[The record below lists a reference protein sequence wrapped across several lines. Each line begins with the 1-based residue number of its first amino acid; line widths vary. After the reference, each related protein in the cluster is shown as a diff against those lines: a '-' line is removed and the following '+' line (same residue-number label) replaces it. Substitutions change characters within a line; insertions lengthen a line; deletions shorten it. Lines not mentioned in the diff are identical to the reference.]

1 MDNCFKKVN
10 EGVETFNDIWNK
22 LQSATNPNQKD
33 KYEGDLKK
41 EIKKLQR
48 HRDQIKTWAASN
60 DVKDKDQLL
69 NYRRLIETQME
80 KFKVVE
86 RETKTKAYSKEGLQ
100 AASKVDPAQKEIEET
115 EEWLRDNIKE
125 MKIKSEM
132 YDCQLTSLVPSSRK
146 KKLDQHKM
154 DKVDQLKRYM
164 AMMNFHMENLEKV
177 LRMLHNKTIT
187 ADMAKE
193 VKDDIEYFMESHE
206 DPDYEHNVYLYL
218 DLDLGLEEPLSTPA
232 SVPVQAASPTDTVN
246 SDEGAVSKT
255 ASKTDDGKKK
265 DESSTPRKQSTTA
278 VVVKK
283 AVKSQKSLS
292 ESDKKSAAAQDMS
305 FLAKQQQPQA
315 VSSDQP
321 KQNMW
326 HTNSLVKDSSN
337 TNSSSDA
344 HRSAVNQLVN
354 TVETLNL
361 NKTQAAAT
369 ATTVSMATSQPS
381 VAVSSINQ
389 VKSPVSL
396 NQSGQQMSN
405 GNAIVSQQHGFMTSQ
420 DQHVNIDQSMFTAS
434 NNPDQM
440 ILSASQEQRQA
451 ARDLPDPKITPL
463 QGVAP
468 LGPVQLTPENVAQR
482 LNLEAAFRHMPHPSD
497 CEVQRHYLPRNPCN
511 TPTYYPQQPVPHH
524 DTLEYY
530 MRLSTETLFFNF
542 YYMEGTESQMM
553 AARALKKQSWRFHTQ
568 YLMWFQRY
576 EEPKTITEEYE
587 QGTYIYFDYERWGQC
602 KKEQFTF
609 EYRFLEDQ
617 DLQSVN

>member
-1 MDNCFKKVN
+1 M
-10 EGVETFNDIWNK
+10 I
-22 LQSATNPNQKD
+22 
-33 KYEGDLKK
+33 
-41 EIKKLQR
+41 IKKL
-48 HRDQIKTWAASN
+48 
-60 DVKDKDQLL
+60 
-69 NYRRLIETQME
+69 
-80 KFKVVE
+80 
-86 RETKTKAYSKEGLQ
+86 
-100 AASKVDPAQKEIEET
+100 
-115 EEWLRDNIKE
+115 NIIINKQ
-125 MKIKSEM
+125 SEM

-405 GNAIVSQQHGFMTSQ
+405 GSAIVSQQHGFMTSK
-420 DQHVNIDQSMFTAS
+420 DQQVNIDQSMFTAS
-434 NNPDQM
+434 SNPDQM
-440 ILSASQEQRQA
+440 ILGASQEQTQQSLDQSMSAAFDKMTLNATLKQSQGAGKSEKTALNDVNNPVEMRQDTRRSGRLQLVEWYQLSPSGRANPPPRFSSNLNKKEQRQA

-463 QGVAP
+463 QSVAP

-482 LNLEAAFRHMPHPSD
+482 LNLEAAFRHMPRPRD
-497 CEVQRHYLPRNPCN
+497 CEVRRHLPFNPHP
-511 TPTYYPQQPVPHH
+511 TPSYYPQQLLPHH

-542 YYMEGTESQMM
+542 YYMEGTEAQMM
-553 AARALKKQSWRFHTQ
+553 SARALKKQNWRFHTK
-568 YLMWFQRY
+568 YLMWFQRWVFVV
-576 EEPKTITEEYE
+576 I
-587 QGTYIYFDYERWGQC
+587 R
-602 KKEQFTF
+602 
-609 EYRFLEDQ
+609 
-617 DLQSVN
+617 

>member
-1 MDNCFKKVN
+1 
-10 EGVETFNDIWNK
+10 
-22 LQSATNPNQKD
+22 
-33 KYEGDLKK
+33 
-41 EIKKLQR
+41 
-48 HRDQIKTWAASN
+48 
-60 DVKDKDQLL
+60 
-69 NYRRLIETQME
+69 
-80 KFKVVE
+80 
-86 RETKTKAYSKEGLQ
+86 
-100 AASKVDPAQKEIEET
+100 
-115 EEWLRDNIKE
+115 
-125 MKIKSEM
+125 M

-218 DLDLGLEEPLSTPA
+218 DLDLGLEEPLNTPA
-232 SVPVQAASPTDTVN
+232 SVPVLAASPTETVN
-246 SDEGAVSKT
+246 SDESVVSKT
-255 ASKTDDGKKK
+255 ASKADDGKKK
-265 DESSTPRKQSTTA
+265 EESSTPRKQSTTTA

-283 AVKSQKSLS
+283 TVKSQKSLS

-326 HTNSLVKDSSN
+326 HTNSLVKDSNN
-337 TNSSSDA
+337 TSSSDA

-361 NKTQAAAT
+361 SKTQAAAT

-396 NQSGQQMSN
+396 NQGGQQMSN
-405 GNAIVSQQHGFMTSQ
+405 GSAIVSQQHGFMTSQ
-420 DQHVNIDQSMFTAS
+420 DQHVNIGQSMFTAS

-497 CEVQRHYLPRNPCN
+497 CEVQRHYLPRNPCS

-568 YLMWFQRY
+568 YLMWFQRFVFVV
-576 EEPKTITEEYE
+576 I
-587 QGTYIYFDYERWGQC
+587 R
-602 KKEQFTF
+602 
-609 EYRFLEDQ
+609 
-617 DLQSVN
+617 